1 MIIRNDT
8 SNSIKRM
15 DQADNRR
22 RVMVDSRQYLKN
34 AFTVF
39 FFISIIFSFEL
50 KAYQKEEHQVKAAE
64 LYKAYQQAENESSK
78 LELLSAMLMEIHY
91 SDSAQTYYQEAIS
104 LAKKIDN
111 NELLAQNI
119 NRLGVY
125 YRNMNLQEEAL
136 KMYEE
141 ALEVSL
147 QSGESIQIGHS
158 LNNIGQMYFY
168 RDYFDES
175 LEYYLQ
181 AEQKFLEVNDLNG
194 LGYNYTGMSLVLSE
208 LGRYREALEK
218 IDKAIEIREGLGQN
232 RQVIVSRFN
241 KADILMALGNY
252 VDAEK
257 DIQMLYEYGKTYDKV
272 RAIHALEKLVELN
285 VKKGDINQAISYAQ
299 IAEEFHKEKPNSESM
314 IEIYQLMNQ
323 VYFNRGDTL
332 MSAKFQNLHQAER
345 SIIKAEKTKIYL
357 AGLTIKNQKN
367 EIEFLN
373 RQQTL
378 IQQNERFNAYLLVG
392 LFIGILMIS
401 IVYFVVYRSLK
412 KEKTSLRLLS
422 EQKAKIEQQADE
434 LARLNQVKDKIFSI
448 LAHDLKGPLNS
459 LSGLVKL
466 IQEDDLTKEEFSS
479 YIPIIAQNLG
489 NNNILLENI
498 LAWSRSQM
506 QGLEV
511 HNSKLRLND
520 LIQKNIEFLYH
531 SGYYKGQ
538 IMINEVDENLTA
550 MADRNMIDIVVRN
563 LLTNALKFTKQ
574 NDQIIVSAFEKEGKI
589 TIKVT
594 DEGVGIMRKNLARL
608 FGTEFFTTPGTH
620 QEKGTGIG
628 LILTKELV
636 QINKGDIWV
645 ESEFGAG
652 STFYF
657 SVPKA
662 D

>member
-1 MIIRNDT
+1 MKVTFNI
-8 SNSIKRM
+8 SPKH
-15 DQADNRR
+15 
-22 RVMVDSRQYLKN
+22 LKYTC
-34 AFTVF
+34 FFVF
-39 FFISIIFSFEL
+39 IFSFVTVIHGYPLQIEEHRIKAAHL
-50 KAYQKEEHQVKAAE
+50 FKAYQE
-64 LYKAYQQAENESSK
+64 AENEESK
-78 LELLSAMLMEIHY
+78 LELLSALVMEIHY
-91 SDSAQTYYQEAIS
+91 SDSAQTYYQEAIA
-104 LAKKIDN
+104 LAKKIGHK
-111 NELLAQNI
+111 ELLAQNI

-147 QSGESIQIGHS
+147 ESGESIQIGHS

-168 RDYFDES
+168 RDYFDEA
-175 LEYYLQ
+175 LDYYSQ

-194 LGYNYTGMSLVLSE
+194 LGYNYTGVSLVLSE

-218 IDKAIEIREGLGQN
+218 IDKAIEIRESLNQN

-241 KADILMALGNY
+241 KADILMSLGNY
-252 VDAEK
+252 AEAEQ
-257 DIQMLYEYGKTYDKV
+257 DIQKLYDYGLEYDKV
-272 RAIHALEKLVELN
+272 RAINALEKLVELN
-285 VKKGDINQAISYAQ
+285 IKKGDINQAIRYAQ
-299 IAEEFHKEKPNSESM
+299 LAENLNQEKPNSESM
-314 IEIYQLMNQ
+314 IEIYQMMNQ
-323 VYFNRGDTL
+323 VYYNRGDTL
-332 MSAKFQNLHQAER
+332 MSTKYQNLLQAER
-345 SIIKAEKTKIYL
+345 NNLKAEKTKIYL

-378 IQQNERFNAYLLVG
+378 IQQNERFKAYLLVG

-401 IVYFVVYRSLK
+401 IAYFVVYRSLK
-412 KEKTSLRLLS
+412 KEKNSLKLLS
-422 EQKAKIEQQADE
+422 DQKAKIEQQAEE

-466 IQEDDLTKEEFSS
+466 IQEDDLTKEEFTS

-489 NNNILLENI
+489 NNNILLENL

-511 HNSKLRLND
+511 HSTLLRLND

-538 IMINEVDENLTA
+538 IMINEVDESMIA
-550 MADRNMIDIVVRN
+550 IGDKNMIEIVVRN

-574 NDQIIVSAFEKEGKI
+574 NDQIIVSAFVKHGKI
-589 TIKVT
+589 TIKVS

-628 LILTKELV
+628 LILTKELI
-636 QINKGDIWV
+636 QINKGKIWV
-645 ESEFGAG
+645 ESEYGAG

-657 SVPKA
+657 TIPKA